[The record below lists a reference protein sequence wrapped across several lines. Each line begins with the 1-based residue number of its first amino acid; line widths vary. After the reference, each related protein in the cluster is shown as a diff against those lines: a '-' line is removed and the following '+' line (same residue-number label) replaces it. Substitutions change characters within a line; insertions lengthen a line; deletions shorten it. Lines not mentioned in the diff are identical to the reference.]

1 MGTGASAV
9 STHENPMAAEPLK
22 LGPIKAV
29 RVYTAPPPSDRRVV
43 DSVGHEAVPF
53 DQIRHLIADK
63 PLRRLDQTDSDTET
77 SASD

>member
-1 MGTGASAV
+1 MS
-9 STHENPMAAEPLK
+9 SKENPMAAEPLK

-29 RVYTAPPPSDRRVV
+29 RVYTAPPPSNRCVV

-53 DQIRHLIADK
+53 DEIRHLIADK
-63 PLRRLDQTDSDTET
+63 PLRRLAQTDTDTET

>member
-1 MGTGASAV
+1 MGTGGYAV
-9 STHENPMAAEPLK
+9 ATQENPIAAEPLR

-43 DSVGHEAVPF
+43 DSVGHETAPF
-53 DQIRHLIADK
+53 EEIRHLIAAK
-63 PLRRLDQTDSDTET
+63 PLRRLDRTATDT